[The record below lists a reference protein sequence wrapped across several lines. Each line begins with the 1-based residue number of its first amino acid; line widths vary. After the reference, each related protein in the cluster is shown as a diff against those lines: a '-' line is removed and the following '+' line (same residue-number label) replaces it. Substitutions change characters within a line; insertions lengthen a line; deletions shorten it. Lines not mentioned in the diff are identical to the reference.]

1 MQTVSPSSTDARVNR
16 SGEWTA
22 GSSTNPTFVTPQL
35 QRILALWGERRGMHS
50 MPARSSFT
58 LRDLACALPQLS
70 IVDVVAD
77 GGATRFKVRLMGREL
92 DQVLAPMTGRFVDE
106 AVPPPHSDRWSTFLT
121 EALQHRAPTRALSRA
136 EYGDR
141 RLYLVEALIAPLADD
156 GEHPDKL
163 MVVCFYHLFQGLD
176 GKPSNV
182 VSQLTSEL
190 GAAGLLTR
198 P

>member
-1 MQTVSPSSTDARVNR
+1 MHTVSPASTEARVNR

-22 GSSTNPTFVTPQL
+22 GSRTNPTFVTPQL
-35 QRILALWGERRGMHS
+35 RRIAELWDARRGTHS
-50 MPARSSFT
+50 MPARSSLT
-58 LRDLACALPQLS
+58 LRDLSCALPQLS
-70 IVDVVAD
+70 IVDVVID
-77 GGATRFKVRLMGREL
+77 GGATRFKVRLMGSEL
-92 DQVLAPMTGRFVDE
+92 DQVLAPMTGRFVDD
-106 AVPPPHSDRWSTFLT
+106 AVPPPHSDRWATFLT
-121 EALQHRAPTRALSRA
+121 EALQHRSPTRALSRA

-156 GEHPDKL
+156 GEHPDKV

-176 GKPSNV
+176 CKPSNV
-182 VSQLTSEL
+182 VTQLTSEL